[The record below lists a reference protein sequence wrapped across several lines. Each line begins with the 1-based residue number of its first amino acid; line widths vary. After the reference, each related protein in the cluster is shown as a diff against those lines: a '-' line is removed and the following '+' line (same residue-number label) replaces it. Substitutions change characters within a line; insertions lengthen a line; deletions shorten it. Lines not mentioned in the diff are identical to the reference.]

1 VWLDESILLLT
12 ISYKHQLTKLYVFI
26 FQKAETRYIISMKM
40 GNKFYTE
47 DAENKVL
54 TEIINGGKE
63 GIYQKEILA
72 RIPGIHR
79 STVNRVTARLEK
91 RRLIGI
97 ISKGKTTK
105 YIFRNNA
112 QINAEIDSY
121 ILGNKFIT
129 DFSLFGR
136 EDLILCDKLR
146 VTYPGYINFARY
158 SSSLNQNLP
167 KSQDLKRLFL
177 NLPTKLEPL

>member
-1 VWLDESILLLT
+1 
-12 ISYKHQLTKLYVFI
+12 
-26 FQKAETRYIISMKM
+26 M

-97 ISKGKTTK
+97 ISKEKLLNT
-105 YIFRNNA
+105 FS
-112 QINAEIDSY
+112 EI
-121 ILGNKFIT
+121 T
-129 DFSLFGR
+129 
-136 EDLILCDKLR
+136 
-146 VTYPGYINFARY
+146 
-158 SSSLNQNLP
+158 P
-167 KSQDLKRLFL
+167 K
-177 NLPTKLEPL
+177 